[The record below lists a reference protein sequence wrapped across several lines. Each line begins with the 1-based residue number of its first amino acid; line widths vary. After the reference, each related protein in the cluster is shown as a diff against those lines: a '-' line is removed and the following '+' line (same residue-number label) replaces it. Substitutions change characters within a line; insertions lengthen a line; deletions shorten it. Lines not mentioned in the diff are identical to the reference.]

1 MVKIVVENFS
11 EDALKKLY
19 CDLDQK
25 VDWND
30 DCELCSMPT
39 LLHSG
44 KGTCTRMLVSEL
56 NEAWSLFRK
65 KMKPKRDWYTDIMD
79 RE

>member
-11 EDALKKLY
+11 EDALRKLY
-19 CDLDQK
+19 CDLDLK

-39 LLHSG
+39 LLHSDTG
-44 KGTCTRMLVSEL
+44 DKGILGSCTRISDSEL
-56 NEAWSLFRK
+56 FEAWN
-65 KMKPKRDWYTDIMD
+65 
-79 RE
+79 